1 MRINRKF
8 HKSRKFPSAVTS
20 EQHSEREKSSVLF
33 ISVCVYIYILNKLI
47 IYIHLEPFIFK
58 GDYIIIDA
66 VFMVT

>member
-33 ISVCVYIYILNKLI
+33 ISVCVYIYTLNKLI